1 MGGGYMC
8 CSNVYEILALGVFKG
23 TVGSLFEKFP
33 FFLLLSLHNLLYTF
47 LYTLVSSCPL
57 STKSSLRQFQ
67 YLPLPSESQ
76 FLSNS
81 LPCSLAHHLP

>member
-1 MGGGYMC
+1 MELGCTYRAMPRKAVQAMLMYKGKPYLCRSGVEMGGGYMC

-47 LYTLVSSCPL
+47 LDT
-57 STKSSLRQFQ
+57 
-67 YLPLPSESQ
+67 
-76 FLSNS
+76 
-81 LPCSLAHHLP
+81 